1 MGALSKQWAPA
12 LKAALTFVALAFLS
26 SCQLGFYLNAGYNQL
41 KLLSQRESIEG
52 LLASDRLTPEE
63 KTKLG
68 LVQEARK
75 FAEEKLHL
83 RATNNYTKYVKLDR
97 DSVTYVVTAAE
108 KWQLKPYLWDF
119 LIVGK
124 VPYKGYFNEPDAKA
138 EAADRAAEGYDT
150 YTRGVS
156 AFSLLGYISDPIYSS
171 MLRYQPH
178 DLVNT
183 IIHETVHAT
192 VYINGNADFNERMAV
207 FLGNIGAEMFYTEK
221 EGSDSPTVALIRKEN
236 ADDKIF
242 SEFISRELKELE
254 IWYQNNTSRHE
265 PDRLARI
272 KEIQTKFQQNEGSK
286 LLSGSYRKFHEQ
298 DLNNARLLLY
308 KTYVS
313 DLGDFQTLYEKVGRS
328 FEKFIE
334 VAKSFE
340 KSKDPEK
347 ALKDW
352 NASH

>member
-1 MGALSKQWAPA
+1 MGALKRA
-12 LKAALTFVALAFLS
+12 LAAALALATLS
-26 SCQLGFYLNAGYNQL
+26 SCQLGFYLSSGYNQL
-41 KLLSQRESIEG
+41 KLLSQRESIDT
-52 LLASDRLTPEE
+52 LMSSDRLTPEE
-63 KTKLG
+63 KAKLE
-68 LVQEARK
+68 LVREARA
-75 FAEEKLHL
+75 FAEETLHL
-83 RATNNYTKYVKLDR
+83 RKTDNYTKYVKLDR

-108 KWQLKPYLWDF
+108 KWRLKPYLWDF

-124 VPYKGYFNEPDAKA
+124 VPYKGYFNEADAKA

-150 YTRGVS
+150 FTRGVS
-156 AFSLLGYISDPIYSS
+156 AFSLLGYLSDPIYSS
-171 MLRYQPH
+171 MLRYKPH

-192 VYINGNADFNERMAV
+192 VYIGSNADFNERMAV
-207 FLGNIGAEMFYTEK
+207 FLGNVGAEMFYTAK
-221 EGSDSPTVALIRKEN
+221 EGPASPTVALIRKEN

-242 SEFISRELKELE
+242 SEFISRELKDLE
-254 IWYQNNTSRHE
+254 NWYQNNTSRNE
-265 PDRLARI
+265 SDRLARI
-272 KEIQTKFQQNEGSK
+272 REIQTKFQANEGGK

-313 DLGDFQTLYEKVGRS
+313 DLGDFEALYQKVGRD
-328 FEKFIE
+328 FGRFIE

-352 NASH
+352 IGAH